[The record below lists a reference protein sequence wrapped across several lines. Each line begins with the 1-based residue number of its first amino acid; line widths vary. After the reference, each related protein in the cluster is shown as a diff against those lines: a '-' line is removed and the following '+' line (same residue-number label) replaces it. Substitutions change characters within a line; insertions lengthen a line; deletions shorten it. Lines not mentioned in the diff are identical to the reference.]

1 MLEDRYKQDI
11 NIFLEFFLF
20 FQIVKH
26 GGNGQQS
33 PSSDEDIKNNTKTT
47 NLNNTPAGDTK
58 TESLEAV
65 PLKV

>member
-1 MLEDRYKQDI
+1 MTQYT
-11 NIFLEFFLF
+11 
-20 FQIVKH
+20 IVKH

-33 PSSDEDIKNNTKTT
+33 PSSDDDIKNNTKTT

>member
-1 MLEDRYKQDI
+1 M
-11 NIFLEFFLF
+11 
-20 FQIVKH
+20 KH

-58 TESLEAV
+58 KESLEAV